1 MAAVVLILVGV
12 AAVITVGD
20 INCVFNED
28 SFTVEATFYDDL
40 TVEYNVIDSIEIRYE
55 SIPGTREW
63 GFGSAKLLLGTF
75 HNDEF
80 GMYTRYTYT
89 NSDCAI
95 VLTVGEKILVL
106 AGADKAETEFIYETL
121 LEKTGLGG

>member
-40 TVEYNVIDSIEIRYE
+40 TVEYDVIDAMEIRYE